1 MKTNRQQ
8 SVFILSLDI
17 EWSNKLPYSF
27 DSTEV
32 QKSQKTGIKQ
42 FGTAYVLE
50 PCWKRSQFERNLRQ
64 VYQCNIYVATYVVIV
79 PSVNRSTM
87 VYANRL
93 KRYKVN
99 AKVVVISTNTGLTNT
114 MAEFWKWP
122 TDSCS
127 QTGIELKYGDLA
139 KLFSKGIVEIT
150 HVLSLCK

>member
-1 MKTNRQQ
+1 MKSNRQK

-27 DSTEV
+27 ESASV
-32 QKSQKTGIKQ
+32 QTS
-42 FGTAYVLE
+42 
-50 PCWKRSQFERNLRQ
+50 PMCWKRSQFERNLRQ
-64 VYQCNIYVATYVVIV
+64 VYQCNIYVATYIVIV

-93 KRYKVN
+93 KRHKVN

-122 TDSCS
+122 TDSCEKKEI
-127 QTGIELKYGDLA
+127 TWKYGDLA
-139 KLFSKGIVEIT
+139 KLFLKGIVEIT
-150 HVLSLCK
+150 YVLSLCK